1 MAKQK
6 KKKASDSL
14 TPAMRQ
20 YLEAKAQV
28 PDALLLFRMGDF
40 YEVFFEDAEE
50 AAPIMEIA
58 LTSRS
63 AKGSEN
69 RIPMCGIPFHALNT
83 YVGRLLEAGRK
94 VAICEQME
102 DPSQAKGIVRREIV
116 RVVSPG
122 VNLDI
127 EALDAGSNNFLAA
140 VTSGLDGIGLAVLDA
155 STGEFR
161 ACKAA
166 DASQLRI
173 ELARLDPRE
182 VVYPERLEGKT
193 DKLLSVL
200 AKASIHAAPDHHFE
214 TATARAELASLAD
227 PAQLP
232 LEVQQ
237 AAGGLVSYLKS
248 LQRDDTL
255 QLEPLET
262 YEIEDYL
269 VLDETAVADLELL
282 KTISGGDKR
291 GSLLGLMD
299 GTATAMGARLLRRW
313 IAYPS
318 VNRET
323 IERRLDAVAELLDN
337 TMLRGEFRDCLKKLY
352 DIERLATR
360 VVTGQANPK
369 ELHSLALSTGLLSY
383 VRELLAQCRS
393 VALSQ
398 IATRLKPS
406 PEPLAEA
413 LEFMVESPPTTA
425 REGGIFRPEYD
436 TELRELLDLTRG
448 GKEWLLAYET
458 SLRQETG
465 ITSLKIR
472 YNKVF
477 GYYIEITRANLHLAP
492 ESFIRKQ
499 TLVNAERF
507 YTPELKEHEEKVLH
521 AQDLAYAREEEFFM
535 DLMARVAQHRSA
547 VLEAAAAVAEL
558 DVLLSFATLA
568 HTNDYCRP
576 VLDDGDLLELKENR
590 HPVVEKML
598 PSGKFVPNDIEL
610 DNDENQLLIIT
621 GPNMAG
627 KSTIMRQVA
636 LTVIMAQMGS
646 FVPARSAHI
655 GIVDRVF
662 TRVGATDSLA
672 KGLSTFMV
680 EMTEAAEIMK
690 RASKRSLLILDELG
704 RGTSTYDGL
713 SIAWSMS
720 EYIHDFLRAKTL
732 FATHYHELTQL
743 SEYKKRVR
751 NFSIAVKEFNDE
763 ILFLHRLV
771 KGATNRSYGVQV
783 ARLAG
788 VPRPVID
795 RAKEILASLEEGTGD
810 IRIERPR
817 PGKRKKP
824 GGVTQ
829 PSLFAPRPTLEA
841 SDPRLEQLAHRLRS
855 LSLDTTA
862 PIEALNLLYQWRKE
876 LEGKGE

>member
-1 MAKQK
+1 MKVAKQK
-6 KKKASDSL
+6 ANDGI

-20 YLEAKAQV
+20 YLEAKEQV

-50 AAPIMEIA
+50 AAPLMEIA

-63 AKGSEN
+63 SKNSEN
-69 RIPMCGIPFHALNT
+69 RIPMCGIPYHALNT
-83 YVGRLLEAGRK
+83 YVSRLLSAGRK

-127 EALDAGSNNFLAA
+127 DSLDSGTNNYLAA
-140 VTSGLDGIGLAVLDA
+140 LVSGMDGIGFAALDA
-155 STGEFR
+155 STGDFR
-161 ACKAA
+161 ACKAD
-166 DASQLRI
+166 DATQLRI

-182 VVYPERLEGKT
+182 IVYPERMAGKVE
-193 DKLLSVL
+193 KLLSTLVR
-200 AKASIHAAPDHHFE
+200 ASCHPAPDAHFE
-214 TATARAELASLAD
+214 TATAKAELQGLAD
-227 PAQLP
+227 PVELP
-232 LEVQQ
+232 LELVQ

-248 LQRDDTL
+248 LQRADDL

-262 YEIEDYL
+262 YRVDNYL

-299 GTATAMGARLLRRW
+299 CTASAMGARLLRRW
-313 IAYPS
+313 IAYPLVS
-318 VNRET
+318 RDD
-323 IERRLDAVAELLDN
+323 IARRLDAVAELLAN
-337 TMLRGEFRDCLKKLY
+337 TMLRDELRGSLKKLY

-369 ELHSLALSTGLLSY
+369 ELYSLALSTALLDK
-383 VRELLAQCRS
+383 VKGLLAQCS
-393 VALSQ
+393 SYALTR
-398 IATRLKPS
+398 IAGALRPS

-413 LEFMVESPPTTA
+413 LEFMVDNPPINS
-425 REGGIFRPEYD
+425 REGGIFRAEYD
-436 TELRELLDLTRG
+436 DELRELLDLTRG
-448 GKEWLLAYET
+448 GKEWLLRYEAEQ
-458 SLRQETG
+458 RQKTG
-465 ITSLKIR
+465 INALKIR

-477 GYYIEITRANLHLAP
+477 GYYIEISRANLHLAP
-492 ESFIRKQ
+492 ETYIRKQ

-507 YTPELKEHEEKVLH
+507 FTPELKEHEEKVLH
-521 AQDLAYAREEEFFM
+521 SQDLAHGREEEFFLN
-535 DLMARVAQHRSA
+535 LMGRVADHRSE

-568 HTNDYCRP
+568 HTHDYCRP
-576 VLDDGDLLELKENR
+576 TLDYHEVLELTENR

-598 PSGKFVPNDIEL
+598 PAGKFVPNDIYL
-610 DNDENQLLIIT
+610 DNDEHQLLIIT

-627 KSTIMRQVA
+627 KSTVMRQVA

-646 FVPARSAHI
+646 FVPARTARI

-672 KGLSTFMV
+672 RGLSTFMV

-690 RASKRSLLILDELG
+690 RASKRSLLILDEVG

-713 SIAWSMS
+713 SIAWSMC

-810 IRIERPR
+810 INIERPR
-817 PGKRKKP
+817 PGKRKKAA
-824 GGVTQ
+824 GAQQ
-829 PSLFAPRPTLEA
+829 PSLFAPRAPAPAVDARLVKLEKKFNA
-841 SDPRLEQLAHRLRS
+841 
-855 LSLDTTA
+855 LSLDTIA
-862 PIEALNLLYQWRKE
+862 PIEALNLLYQWKKE
-876 LEGKGE
+876 LESDGE